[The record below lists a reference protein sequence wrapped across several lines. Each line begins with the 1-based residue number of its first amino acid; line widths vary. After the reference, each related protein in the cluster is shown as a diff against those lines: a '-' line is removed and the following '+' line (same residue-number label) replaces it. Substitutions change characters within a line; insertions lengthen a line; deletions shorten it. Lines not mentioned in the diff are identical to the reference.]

1 VVVMM
6 SVSVYLSVVW
16 LAFAYGALDV
26 GGLWTHFI
34 TIDDRLMST
43 TGTACAMTLAGAL
56 KSGA

>member
-1 VVVMM
+1 MM